1 MLARESL
8 RKLACRKSGF
18 DVNPFYS
25 SNILRVFAALNLSG
39 IGLKQPTGKGIIGP
53 RKSVLDGRLGI
64 EGLRMGMRRRIR
76 LQTRLRLT
84 RAQLDLVKFS

>member
-8 RKLACRKSGF
+8 RKLAWRKSGF

-53 RKSVLDGRLGI
+53 RRAFSMQARHRRAAHGDAKKDKTPDAI
-64 EGLRMGMRRRIR
+64 EANPGSIR
-76 LQTRLRLT
+76 L
-84 RAQLDLVKFS
+84 S